1 VCFSFLSALEG
12 KTEVYCVHPK
22 SVQRYFVSHRACFP
36 TNRAQLPVVEGSE
49 ISESASV
56 SLGSWSPETN
66 SGAPKRLRAHNDL
79 FEEVQE
85 ESAVTAA
92 SISKDADHGFELVDF
107 SEGARSA
114 DKSPVRLSNDEK
126 GYESDSEA
134 STDNKIVLPPGAHKV
149 EDPGELPS
157 SLRPLF
163 SVSNNTTF
171 SVVSPSRGGSH
182 LF

>member
-1 VCFSFLSALEG
+1 M
-12 KTEVYCVHPK
+12 HPK

-56 SLGSWSPETN
+56 NLGSWSPETN

-92 SISKDADHGFELVDF
+92 SVPKDADHGFELVDF

-126 GYESDSEA
+126 GYESDTEA
-134 STDNKIVLPPGAHKV
+134 STDIKIGLPTDAHKA
-149 EDPGELPS
+149 EDPGE
-157 SLRPLF
+157 RLF
-163 SVSNNTTF
+163 ILSFFSGVSNNTF
-171 SVVSPSRGGSH
+171 LCR
-182 LF
+182 